1 MAVGQARARVSGRS
15 TVNARVLPILSDY
28 LLKQHHIRRE
38 AEVPRC
44 FPRAVYACFAA
55 MNQAL
60 LVREKN
66 RVVID
71 DELWLRIKEDLDRTV
86 RGPDILFRFAIS
98 QSAYRRLGE
107 AARFGRLEALYDP
120 HRRTWV
126 TTREAVEAHASN
138 DRLAHDLGAA
148 SVQRR

>member
-1 MAVGQARARVSGRS
+1 
-15 TVNARVLPILSDY
+15 
-28 LLKQHHIRRE
+28 
-38 AEVPRC
+38 
-44 FPRAVYACFAA
+44 VYACFAV

-66 RVVID
+66 RVFID

-86 RGPDILFRFAIS
+86 RGPDILLRFAIS

-126 TTREAVEAHASN
+126 TTREAVEVHASN